1 MAEQNILNGD
11 QQVLEQILGDINEH
25 AEKKERLERMSVSI
39 RDITKEI
46 DSTTKAME
54 DEISSRISESTD
66 SICAGYDKAVSQDK
80 DTIKQVQA
88 DRDKAKM
95 QGIKERIASETASLR
110 AENKSLQNEIN
121 DNSFFMALYISR
133 KVRDVLVYTLF
144 LLIVFALIP
153 AALYLLPV
161 IPAYVPVI
169 YAGVM
174 GILLLIIGRS
184 VYINLILAHKDTI
197 MAARD
202 TRYKIRDNKRIIK
215 KTQHSIKKD
224 KDEAMYGL
232 ESFDNRINSIGDNIK
247 KTEEEKQNALRE
259 FEETVKPDLVK
270 EVEGRYLDKLNL
282 MREELAKKKD
292 EYMKLDDLIK
302 QQRIYI
308 SSNYEA
314 YLGKEFVNVQR
325 LTELDNIISSGEA
338 QTISQAM
345 AVYKNR
351 K

>member
-121 DNSFFMALYISR
+121 EAFIQENIPRIVNNSFFMALYISR

-169 YAGVM
+169 
-174 GILLLIIGRS
+174 
-184 VYINLILAHKDTI
+184 K
-197 MAARD
+197 
-202 TRYKIRDNKRIIK
+202 
-215 KTQHSIKKD
+215 
-224 KDEAMYGL
+224 
-232 ESFDNRINSIGDNIK
+232 
-247 KTEEEKQNALRE
+247 
-259 FEETVKPDLVK
+259 
-270 EVEGRYLDKLNL
+270 
-282 MREELAKKKD
+282 
-292 EYMKLDDLIK
+292 
-302 QQRIYI
+302 
-308 SSNYEA
+308 
-314 YLGKEFVNVQR
+314 
-325 LTELDNIISSGEA
+325 
-338 QTISQAM
+338 
-345 AVYKNR
+345 
-351 K
+351 

>member
-121 DNSFFMALYISR
+121 EAFIQEN
-133 KVRDVLVYTLF
+133 
-144 LLIVFALIP
+144 
-153 AALYLLPV
+153 
-161 IPAYVPVI
+161 I
-169 YAGVM
+169 YFKKSQRC
-174 GILLLIIGRS
+174 IS
-184 VYINLILAHKDTI
+184 VYFISAHSICINTCGIIFITSHTSI
-197 MAARD
+197 CTGYICWRD
-202 TRYKIRDNKRIIK
+202 GNITSYNWKKRI
-215 KTQHSIKKD
+215 
-224 KDEAMYGL
+224 Y
-232 ESFDNRINSIGDNIK
+232 
-247 KTEEEKQNALRE
+247 
-259 FEETVKPDLVK
+259 
-270 EVEGRYLDKLNL
+270 
-282 MREELAKKKD
+282 
-292 EYMKLDDLIK
+292 
-302 QQRIYI
+302 
-308 SSNYEA
+308 
-314 YLGKEFVNVQR
+314 
-325 LTELDNIISSGEA
+325 
-338 QTISQAM
+338 
-345 AVYKNR
+345 
-351 K
+351 

>member
-121 DNSFFMALYISR
+121 EAFIQENIPRIVNNSFFMACI
-133 KVRDVLVYTLF
+133 
-144 LLIVFALIP
+144 
-153 AALYLLPV
+153 
-161 IPAYVPVI
+161 
-169 YAGVM
+169 
-174 GILLLIIGRS
+174 S
-184 VYINLILAHKDTI
+184 VYFISAHSICINTCGIIFITSHTSI
-197 MAARD
+197 CTGYICWRD
-202 TRYKIRDNKRIIK
+202 GNITSYNWKKRI
-215 KTQHSIKKD
+215 
-224 KDEAMYGL
+224 Y
-232 ESFDNRINSIGDNIK
+232 
-247 KTEEEKQNALRE
+247 
-259 FEETVKPDLVK
+259 
-270 EVEGRYLDKLNL
+270 
-282 MREELAKKKD
+282 
-292 EYMKLDDLIK
+292 
-302 QQRIYI
+302 
-308 SSNYEA
+308 
-314 YLGKEFVNVQR
+314 
-325 LTELDNIISSGEA
+325 
-338 QTISQAM
+338 
-345 AVYKNR
+345 
-351 K
+351 

>member
-121 DNSFFMALYISR
+121 EAFIQENIPRIVNNSFFMALYISR

-202 TRYKIRDNKRIIK
+202 TRYKIRENN
-215 KTQHSIKKD
+215 QKD
-224 KDEAMYGL
+224 TTFNQE
-232 ESFDNRINSIGDNIK
+232 R
-247 KTEEEKQNALRE
+247 
-259 FEETVKPDLVK
+259 
-270 EVEGRYLDKLNL
+270 
-282 MREELAKKKD
+282 
-292 EYMKLDDLIK
+292 
-302 QQRIYI
+302 
-308 SSNYEA
+308 
-314 YLGKEFVNVQR
+314 
-325 LTELDNIISSGEA
+325 
-338 QTISQAM
+338 
-345 AVYKNR
+345 
-351 K
+351 

>member
-121 DNSFFMALYISR
+121 EAFIQENIPRIVNNSFFMALYISR

-144 LLIVFALIP
+144 FAHSIC
-153 AALYLLPV
+153 
-161 IPAYVPVI
+161 INTC
-169 YAGVM
+169 
-174 GILLLIIGRS
+174 GIIFITSHTSICTG
-184 VYINLILAHKDTI
+184 YICW
-197 MAARD
+197 RD
-202 TRYKIRDNKRIIK
+202 GNITSYNWKKRI
-215 KTQHSIKKD
+215 
-224 KDEAMYGL
+224 Y
-232 ESFDNRINSIGDNIK
+232 
-247 KTEEEKQNALRE
+247 
-259 FEETVKPDLVK
+259 
-270 EVEGRYLDKLNL
+270 
-282 MREELAKKKD
+282 
-292 EYMKLDDLIK
+292 
-302 QQRIYI
+302 
-308 SSNYEA
+308 
-314 YLGKEFVNVQR
+314 
-325 LTELDNIISSGEA
+325 
-338 QTISQAM
+338 
-345 AVYKNR
+345 
-351 K
+351 